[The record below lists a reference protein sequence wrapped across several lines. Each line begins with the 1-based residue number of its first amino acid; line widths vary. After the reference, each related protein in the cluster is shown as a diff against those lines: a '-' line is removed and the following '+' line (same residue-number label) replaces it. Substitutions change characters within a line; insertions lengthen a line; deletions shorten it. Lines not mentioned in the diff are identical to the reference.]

1 MISKVNINKG
11 VREGL
16 NENTIKINIQNERL
30 SHLKCESD
38 ITIFTENKKVTKQ
51 ENRQK
56 YFQYYNKKYEG
67 YKHMNIYGTEGKQY
81 LTN

>member
-30 SHLKCESD
+30 NSLKCESD

-56 YFQYYNKKYEG
+56 YFQ
-67 YKHMNIYGTEGKQY
+67 
-81 LTN
+81 